1 MNRENFTTQKY
12 RRISGPWL
20 WRRKSIFCDFSK
32 CLWRFIKKGHMN
44 QSHKTL
50 TPACF
55 RSHLTPL
62 RVLMAWKYISFSEH
76 HSYGKKFLILT
87 QLHIQNCPKT
97 ILGILISL
105 SLMAT
110 VEKKWK
116 KTIFYYYYVLKNQA
130 SIGRVFLFPDEK
142 LLVYSLENRQ
152 LFSTDN
158 VVTELSPN
166 LSHQISKTSFSP
178 GLWCWD

>member
-1 MNRENFTTQKY
+1 
-12 RRISGPWL
+12 
-20 WRRKSIFCDFSK
+20 
-32 CLWRFIKKGHMN
+32 
-44 QSHKTL
+44 
-50 TPACF
+50 
-55 RSHLTPL
+55 
-62 RVLMAWKYISFSEH
+62 
-76 HSYGKKFLILT
+76 
-87 QLHIQNCPKT
+87 
-97 ILGILISL
+97 
-105 SLMAT
+105 MAT

-178 GLWCWD
+178 GL